1 MKPVI
6 VLGGGGHAKVL
17 LDTLILQ
24 GHNILGFTDPQS
36 QASIWGIP
44 YLGHDAEIEK
54 FSPKDLV
61 LVNGIGAVGN
71 NSIRKKLFC
80 LYKERGYC
88 FASVIHP
95 TAILSPRAVIGEGA
109 QIMAG
114 AVMQADVHIGSNV
127 IVNTRASIDHDC
139 KINDHVHIAPG
150 ATISGGVQIEESA
163 FVGAGAVVIQGI
175 QIGTGSIV
183 GAGAVVIED
192 VPRNR
197 KVAGVPAKVIG

>member
-6 VLGGGGHAKVL
+6 LLGGGGHAKVL
-17 LDTLILQ
+17 LDSLILQ
-24 GHNILGFTDPQS
+24 GHNILGFTDPQF

-44 YLGHDAEIEK
+44 YLGHDEEIEK
-54 FSPKDLV
+54 FSPKDIA

-88 FASVIHP
+88 FAKVIHP
-95 TAILSPRAVIGEGA
+95 TAIVSPRAVIDEGA

-114 AVMQADVHIGSNV
+114 AVMQANVHICSNV
-127 IVNTRASIDHDC
+127 IVNTRVSIDHDC

-150 ATISGGVQIEESA
+150 ATLSGGVQIEESA

-175 QIGTGSIV
+175 RIGTGSIV
-183 GAGAVVIED
+183 GAGAVVIKD

-197 KVAGVPAKVIG
+197 TVAGVPAKVIG